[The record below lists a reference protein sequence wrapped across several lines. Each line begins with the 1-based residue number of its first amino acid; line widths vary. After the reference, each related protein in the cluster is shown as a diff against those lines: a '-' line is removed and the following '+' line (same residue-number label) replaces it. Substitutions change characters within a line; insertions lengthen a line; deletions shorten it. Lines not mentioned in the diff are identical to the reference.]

1 MKIEMRARR
10 GTAVPPRALLE
21 QIAAVLGYAA
31 KAEGVPRFY
40 SVTVGFTD
48 DERIR
53 AFNRKFRQ
61 LDKATDVLSFPQTAG
76 KAEWSVASP
85 YALPGLGKVPLGDIL
100 ISLDHCEAQA
110 KAYGHSFEREI
121 CFLTLHGFLHLLG
134 YDHIDAAEGSLME
147 AKAEAMLS
155 ALGVVR

>member
-10 GTAVPPRALLE
+10 GTAVPPRALLG
-21 QIAAVLGYAA
+21 QIAAVLRYAA
-31 KAEGVPRFY
+31 KVEGVPRFY

-53 AFNRKFRQ
+53 VFNCKFRQ
-61 LDKATDVLSFPQTAG
+61 LDKATDVLSFPQTIG
-76 KAEWSVASP
+76 KAEWGVASP

-110 KAYGHSFEREI
+110 QAYGHSLEREI
-121 CFLTLHGFLHLLG
+121 CFLALHGFLHLLG
-134 YDHIDAAEGSLME
+134 YDHIDAEEGRLME
-147 AKAEAMLS
+147 TKAESTLAAM
-155 ALGVVR
+155 GVVR